1 MPEVHDHCEVV
12 LFCTSSV
19 NGEPL
24 EFACRL
30 RFAVSS
36 PDYIAS
42 IFRIDSVAAWTT
54 EHGIPPSP
62 SEYLICSS
70 PTPQGVLSALSEQ
83 LVVALF
89 SVQVVVAVATVQ
101 VVVSFSTVESVI
113 SAHD

>member
-24 EFACRL
+24 EVFCVCR
-30 RFAVSS
+30 RRVAVSS

-54 EHGIPPSP
+54 EHGVPP
-62 SEYLICSS
+62 CSS
-70 PTPQGVLSALSEQ
+70 VEQIVSSSAPQGVLSALPVHH
-83 LVVALF
+83 VVALF
-89 SVQVVVAVATVQ
+89 SVQVVVAVAPV
-101 VVVSFSTVESVI
+101 
-113 SAHD
+113 H